1 MSVHACCKQSVI
13 QDKSNTNS
21 ANVETGGGP
30 LLQADVEQGPIM
42 SASETEAI
50 FMVRFNLSP
59 SDRSSGAVLTAA
71 STAALGS
78 EAASEEEEVAGSV
91 ASFVLGS
98 FQFPLTM
105 EVMRDP
111 VITAD
116 GQTYERAEI
125 EKWFAI
131 GNRTSPLTSEALPST
146 NLVPNIALRKAI
158 RESGLL

>member
-1 MSVHACCKQSVI
+1 MHGSKQSVI

-21 ANVETGGGP
+21 ANVVAGGGP
-30 LLQADVEQGPIM
+30 LLQADVEQDPGSIM
-42 SASETEAI
+42 SVAEAEAI

-98 FQFPLTM
+98 FQCPLTM

-111 VITAD
+111 VITVD
-116 GQTYERAEI
+116 GQTY
-125 EKWFAI
+125 K
-131 GNRTSPLTSEALPST
+131 RT
-146 NLVPNIALRKAI
+146 
-158 RESGLL
+158 